1 MDFNKIKIDRP
12 RSIITYFD
20 YFKDNMLDFHTA
32 MASGGFATLSDISYG
47 FSIETSLNWTVFLT
61 SILKTTNLIDLI
73 ALETI
78 DKKIKKLFKEYVQ
91 NSSLDIF
98 SEFNKVISELKI
110 YSQKTNFFYFI
121 IQGLNCDKIYSFEN
135 ITLGNFN
142 EKNSNNISF
151 SEKINKNIKLVIDER
166 KRNGTFNPKDIF
178 LKELKNTIKKY
189 NNKTVIEIS
198 NLGDPLMAKEKSK
211 NDAKEL
217 INQIIFITH
226 ISKSYKFHIQV
237 HTYEVKDRIQPLCVN
252 YDELSTSALSDE
264 IIYNVDFSF
273 SQRNNIDSL
282 SNIGSKFKELCFPI
296 LTNSFNNDLLEKLRV
311 SINWYSASINSE
323 SLNESFLFCAIGM
336 ESLLTTGRDSITK
349 VLAENTAF
357 LIAKDDIESRKLV
370 YNTMCNLYAKR
381 SGIAHGGNIN
391 IETKELKQIRYY
403 LAMSI
408 IKIISKIKADEI
420 NSNKDLITFLDNQKF
435 G

>member
-1 MDFNKIKIDRP
+1 MV
-12 RSIITYFD
+12 Y
-20 YFKDNMLDFHTA
+20 
-32 MASGGFATLSDISYG
+32 
-47 FSIETSLNWTVFLT
+47 V
-61 SILKTTNLIDLI
+61 
-73 ALETI
+73 ALQV
-78 DKKIKKLFKEYVQ
+78 LLCQ
-91 NSSLDIF
+91 
-98 SEFNKVISELKI
+98 
-110 YSQKTNFFYFI
+110 
-121 IQGLNCDKIYSFEN
+121 
-135 ITLGNFN
+135 
-142 EKNSNNISF
+142 
-151 SEKINKNIKLVIDER
+151 
-166 KRNGTFNPKDIF
+166 
-178 LKELKNTIKKY
+178 
-189 NNKTVIEIS
+189 
-198 NLGDPLMAKEKSK
+198 
-211 NDAKEL
+211 L

-357 LIAKDDIESRKLV
+357 LIAKDDIERAL
-370 YNTMCNLYAKR
+370 L
-381 SGIAHGGNIN
+381 H
-391 IETKELKQIRYY
+391 
-403 LAMSI
+403 
-408 IKIISKIKADEI
+408 
-420 NSNKDLITFLDNQKF
+420 KDLKVKTSHIYSNLSDNS
-435 G
+435 GMWSA

>member
-1 MDFNKIKIDRP
+1 
-12 RSIITYFD
+12 
-20 YFKDNMLDFHTA
+20 
-32 MASGGFATLSDISYG
+32 
-47 FSIETSLNWTVFLT
+47 
-61 SILKTTNLIDLI
+61 
-73 ALETI
+73 
-78 DKKIKKLFKEYVQ
+78 
-91 NSSLDIF
+91 
-98 SEFNKVISELKI
+98 
-110 YSQKTNFFYFI
+110 
-121 IQGLNCDKIYSFEN
+121 
-135 ITLGNFN
+135 
-142 EKNSNNISF
+142 
-151 SEKINKNIKLVIDER
+151 
-166 KRNGTFNPKDIF
+166 
-178 LKELKNTIKKY
+178 
-189 NNKTVIEIS
+189 
-198 NLGDPLMAKEKSK
+198 MAKEKSK

-237 HTYEVKDRIQPLCVN
+237 HTYEVKDRIQPNTHLILL
-252 YDELSTSALSDE
+252 LSTSALSDE

>member
-1 MDFNKIKIDRP
+1 MNFNEIKIDKP
-12 RSIITYFD
+12 RSIITCFN
-20 YFKDNMLDFHTA
+20 YFKENMLDFHTVVT
-32 MASGGFATLSDISYG
+32 SGGFATLSDISYG
-47 FSIETSLNWTVFLT
+47 FSKETTLNWTLFLT
-61 SILKTTNLIDLI
+61 SILKKTHLINLI

-91 NSSLDIF
+91 NGSYDIF
-98 SEFNKVISELKI
+98 FEFNKVISELKI

-142 EKNSNNISF
+142 KKNSNNISF
-151 SEKINKNIKLVIDER
+151 SEKINKNIKLVIDE
-166 KRNGTFNPKDIF
+166 KKINGTFDPNDIF
-178 LKELKNTIKKY
+178 LKELKNTIRKY
-189 NNKTVIEIS
+189 KNKIIIEVS
-198 NLGDPLMAKEKSK
+198 NLGDPLIAKEKSR
-211 NDAKEL
+211 NDAKDF
-217 INQIIFITH
+217 INQIIFIAH
-226 ISKSYKFHIQV
+226 ISKSYKFHIQL
-237 HTYEVKDRIQPLCVN
+237 HTYDVKDRIQPLCVN
-252 YDELSTSALSDE
+252 YEELSTSAINNE

-273 SQRNNIDSL
+273 SQINKVDNL

-296 LTNSFNNDLLEKLRV
+296 ITKSFDNDLLEKLRV

-323 SLNESFLFCAIGM
+323 NLNESFLFCAIGM
-336 ESLLTTGRDSITK
+336 ESLLTAGRDSITK

-370 YNTMCNLYAKR
+370 YSTMCNLYAKR

-391 IETKELKQIRYY
+391 IEIKELKQIRYY

-408 IKIISKIKADEI
+408 IKIILKIKDNQI
-420 NSNKDLITFLDNQKF
+420 NSNEDLNIFLENQKF
-435 G
+435 R

>member
-151 SEKINKNIKLVIDER
+151 SEKINKNR
-166 KRNGTFNPKDIF
+166 
-178 LKELKNTIKKY
+178 
-189 NNKTVIEIS
+189 
-198 NLGDPLMAKEKSK
+198 
-211 NDAKEL
+211 
-217 INQIIFITH
+217 
-226 ISKSYKFHIQV
+226 
-237 HTYEVKDRIQPLCVN
+237 LC
-252 YDELSTSALSDE
+252 
-264 IIYNVDFSF
+264 
-273 SQRNNIDSL
+273 
-282 SNIGSKFKELCFPI
+282 C
-296 LTNSFNNDLLEKLRV
+296 
-311 SINWYSASINSE
+311 
-323 SLNESFLFCAIGM
+323 
-336 ESLLTTGRDSITK
+336 TK
-349 VLAENTAF
+349 
-357 LIAKDDIESRKLV
+357 I
-370 YNTMCNLYAKR
+370 
-381 SGIAHGGNIN
+381 
-391 IETKELKQIRYY
+391 
-403 LAMSI
+403 
-408 IKIISKIKADEI
+408 
-420 NSNKDLITFLDNQKF
+420 
-435 G
+435 